1 MERIDDQEHQSFRR
15 EVRDFIATN
24 LPEELTLLSRQGF
37 HPSLSDMQ
45 RWNMILFR
53 KGWAAPHWPA
63 AFGGCGWTPL
73 KRHIFDQEC
82 WRADAPALPVQGL
95 RLAGPVIYTYG
106 SDAQRDRYLP
116 GILSGEDFWCQGF
129 SEPQAGSD
137 LASLRTRAVRDG
149 DEYVVNGQK
158 IWTSEAHFADWMF
171 CLVRTD
177 ASAQKQR
184 GISMLLIDMK
194 TPGIRV
200 RPLVSIDGQ
209 HSLNEVFLT
218 DVRVPAENL
227 VGEEGNGWSY
237 AKFILGNE
245 RVGTAEAPRCRH
257 ELEVTKRIAH
267 AEVKAGRPL
276 IEDPVFAAR
285 VAELE
290 IDVMALEAA
299 VLDVL
304 ADSESNSPAALSS
317 PAMLKIRGAELTQRI
332 TGMRI
337 EALGHAALRFFP
349 PEAGEGW
356 AGAPAHAPGAM
367 ALHLYRRAATIY
379 AGSNEIQ
386 KDIVAKQL
394 FGF

>member
-1 MERIDDQEHQSFRR
+1 MAHIDDDEHRAFRDH
-15 EVRDFIATN
+15 VRAFIAEH

-45 RWNMILFR
+45 SWNRILDR
-53 KGWAAPHWPA
+53 RGWAAPHWPTE
-63 AFGGCGWTPL
+63 FGGCGWSPL
-73 KRHIFDQEC
+73 RRHIFDQEC

-95 RLAGPVIYTYG
+95 RLAGPAIYTYG
-106 SDAQRDRYLP
+106 TETQRRRYLP

-137 LASLRTRAVRDG
+137 LASLRTRAERNG
-149 DEYVVNGQK
+149 DSYVVNGQK
-158 IWTSEAHFADWMF
+158 IWTSEAQFADWMF

-177 ASAQKQR
+177 PAAPKQR

-194 TPGIRV
+194 TPGIRI

-218 DVRVPAENL
+218 DVAVPAENL
-227 VGEEGNGWSY
+227 VGEEGKGWSY

-257 ELEVTKRIAH
+257 ELEVLKRVARTQIA
-267 AEVKAGRPL
+267 GSRPL
-276 IEDPVFAAR
+276 AEDPVFAAR

-290 IDVMALEAA
+290 IDVTALEAA
-299 VLDVL
+299 VLTIL
-304 ADSESNSPAALSS
+304 ADFESTSTDSLSS
-317 PAMLKIRGAELTQRI
+317 PAMLKIRGAELTQKI
-332 TGMRI
+332 TGMRT
-337 EALGHAALRFFP
+337 EALGHEALRFFP
-349 PEAGEGW
+349 PEVGSGW
-356 AGAPAHAPGAM
+356 AGASRHAPGAM

-394 FGF
+394 FGL